1 MKISLNNGGGQV
13 SIIRFT
19 ADFFAKKKWS
29 NFHHQ
34 VDKRPSLSGQVSI
47 ITEKV
52 DKRPSLNKK
61 WSSVHH

>member
-13 SIIRFT
+13 SIIKFT
-19 ADFFAKKKWS
+19 ADFLGKNWS

-61 WSSVHH
+61 WTSVHH